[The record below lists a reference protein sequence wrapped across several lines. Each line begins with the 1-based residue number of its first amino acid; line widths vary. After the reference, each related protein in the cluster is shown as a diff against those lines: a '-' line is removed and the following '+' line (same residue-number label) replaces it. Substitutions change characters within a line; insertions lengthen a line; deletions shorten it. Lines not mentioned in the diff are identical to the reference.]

1 MSITLDHFTRE
12 SLRNLFDYTAWSSK
26 TTTVFAEPEPEP
38 EEHGPLGLSYIQKLR
53 LIRGVQPLIDLCSK
67 AADRWWHDPATG
79 EPIKRNKGEVLMLI
93 VSEISEAMEGARKNL
108 MDTHLPHRKM
118 EEVELGDA
126 VIRIFDYAKHQ
137 GYDLAGA
144 IIEKLEYNASR
155 EDHSNE
161 ARLSA
166 NGKKW

>member
-1 MSITLDHFTRE
+1 MPTF
-12 SLRNLFDYTAWSSK
+12 SK
-26 TTTVFAEPEPEP
+26 LADLYGGYIHSFRTTTFFAEPEPVE

-53 LIRGVQPLIDLCSK
+53 LIRGFQPMIDLCSK
-67 AADRWWHDPATG
+67 MADRWWHDPATG
-79 EPIKRNKGEVLMLI
+79 EPVKRNKGEVLMLI

-155 EDHSNE
+155 PDHSNE